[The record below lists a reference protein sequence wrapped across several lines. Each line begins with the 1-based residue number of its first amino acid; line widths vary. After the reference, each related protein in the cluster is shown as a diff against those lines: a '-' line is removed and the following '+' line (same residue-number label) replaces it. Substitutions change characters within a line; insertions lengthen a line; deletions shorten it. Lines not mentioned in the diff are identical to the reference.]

1 MKQKGHTRTW
11 RRAILIILAAFILIL
26 ASIPAIS
33 AAVTELNVNPEVIN
47 PGDVITVSGRTSTP
61 NEEVWL
67 SSSFELSLPV
77 SDGKYSRE
85 FLIHIPAG
93 EKKFSVT
100 AERIKN
106 IRVSLWGTIEYPLDG
121 PLNATNGTAT
131 ISVSFPVTW
140 HGITIDISGKNN
152 VKVYGAAAED
162 ATAVTLRV
170 STSIKV
176 IADSNGNFS
185 LDINTEGVPEGEFVI
200 SAGEKEKTVHIGV
213 TPTPTPT
220 LSPTLTPTSTD
231 TSTLSPTPTPFTPS
245 PSPSQTPTS
254 PSTPT
259 STPIVTLPP
268 PSTPTPTITPSQT
281 SSPTTSPV
289 VTPSSLPGPSPTPK
303 PSQRWVIPGFEAVF
317 VIACLLALAYLLL
330 RRRRND

>member
-1 MKQKGHTRTW
+1 MKQGHTRTL
-11 RRAILIILAAFILIL
+11 RRAILIILAILIL
-26 ASIPAIS
+26 ASIPAIN

-131 ISVSFPVTW
+131 ISVSFPITW

-162 ATAVTLRV
+162 ATAVTLKV

-231 TSTLSPTPTPFTPS
+231 TSTLAPTPTFTPS

-268 PSTPTPTITPSQT
+268 PLTPTSTITPSQT
-281 SSPTTSPV
+281 PSPTTLPV
-289 VTPSSLPGPSPTPK
+289 VTSSSLPGPSHTPK
-303 PSQRWVIPGFEAVF
+303 PSKRWIIPGFEAVF
-317 VIACLLALAYLLL
+317 VIACLLAFAYLML

>member
-1 MKQKGHTRTW
+1 M
-11 RRAILIILAAFILIL
+11 RRAILIILAILIL
-26 ASIPAIS
+26 ASIPAIN

-131 ISVSFPVTW
+131 ISVSFPITW

-162 ATAVTLRV
+162 ATAVTLKV

-231 TSTLSPTPTPFTPS
+231 TSTLAPTPTFTPS

-268 PSTPTPTITPSQT
+268 PLTPTPTITLSQT
-281 SSPTTSPV
+281 PSPTTLPV
-289 VTPSSLPGPSPTPK
+289 VTSSSLPGPSHTPK
-303 PSQRWVIPGFEAVF
+303 PSKRWIIPGFEAVF
-317 VIACLLALAYLLL
+317 VIACLLAFAYLML

>member
-1 MKQKGHTRTW
+1 MKQGHTRTL
-11 RRAILIILAAFILIL
+11 RRAILIILAILIL
-26 ASIPAIS
+26 ASIPAIN

-131 ISVSFPVTW
+131 ISVSFPITW

-162 ATAVTLRV
+162 ATAVTLKV

-231 TSTLSPTPTPFTPS
+231 TSTLAPTPTFTPS

-268 PSTPTPTITPSQT
+268 PLTPTPTITLSQT
-281 SSPTTSPV
+281 PSPTTLPV
-289 VTPSSLPGPSPTPK
+289 VTSSSLPGPSHTPK
-303 PSQRWVIPGFEAVF
+303 PSKRWIIPGFEAVF
-317 VIACLLALAYLLL
+317 VIACLLAFAYLML